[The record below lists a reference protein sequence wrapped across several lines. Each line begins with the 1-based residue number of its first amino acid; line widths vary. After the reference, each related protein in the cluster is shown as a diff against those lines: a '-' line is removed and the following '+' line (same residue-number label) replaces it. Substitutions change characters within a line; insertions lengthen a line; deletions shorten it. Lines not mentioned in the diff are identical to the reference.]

1 MQKINGK
8 GQGETLQ
15 TAVDATRVE
24 LLTTVTWLGL
34 DDLQSTNA
42 DLNHEGRDLCDT
54 GSTPLRQASQP
65 ASRWLYLVDCVRP
78 VLGLQA
84 EAGVL
89 GIDRSTL
96 APQSAIQ
103 EVAGVELD
111 AGLGGVY
118 FQDAPTSSMAH
129 PGDKDK
135 PRLSGGGNR
144 TWPSTH
150 IWTKILEASQRRRVG
165 FEDPQKQLLG

>member
-1 MQKINGK
+1 M
-8 GQGETLQ
+8 
-15 TAVDATRVE
+15 RVG
-24 LLTTVTWLGL
+24 TCVTP
-34 DDLQSTNA
+34 DRRRSDK
-42 DLNHEGRDLCDT
+42 
-54 GSTPLRQASQP
+54 PASQ
-65 ASRWLYLVDCVRP
+65 LYLVDCVRP

-84 EAGVL
+84 ETGVL

-150 IWTKILEASQRRRVG
+150 IGAKKDAGDKNGTKTLEASQRRRVG